1 MILLLILLS
10 FDFSQSQVL
19 TLNDLNDRFSSMET
33 KINRLESEVEMLKTR
48 NDDLEMKIELKEVQ
62 ADVSYL
68 MMEQIKFSDR
78 TRAHWTRE
86 IDWKFKF

>member
-19 TLNDLNDRFSSMET
+19 TLNDLNDRFSSMKT
-33 KINRLESEVEMLKTR
+33 KISRLESEVEMLKTR
-48 NDDLEMKIELKEVQ
+48 NDDLEMKIELKEMQ

-68 MMEQIKFSDR
+68 MMEQVKLNDR
-78 TRAHWTRE
+78 TRASRTRE
-86 IDWKFKF
+86 IV

>member
-1 MILLLILLS
+1 MILFLLLLF
-10 FDFSQSQVL
+10 FDCLQGQVL

-48 NDDLEMKIELKEVQ
+48 NDDLEMKIELKEMQ

-68 MMEQIKFSDR
+68 MMEQVKLSPKINTNR
-78 TRAHWTRE
+78 L
-86 IDWKFKF
+86 ILN

>member
-19 TLNDLNDRFSSMET
+19 TLNDLNDRFTSMET
-33 KINRLESEVEMLKTR
+33 KINRLESEVEILKSR
-48 NDDLEMKIELKEVQ
+48 NDDLEMKIELKEMQ

-68 MMEQIKFSDR
+68 MMEQVKLSDR
-78 TRAHWTRE
+78 TRAPRTRK
-86 IDWKFKF
+86 IDLKWA

>member
-1 MILLLILLS
+1 MILFLLLLF
-10 FDFSQSQVL
+10 FDCLQGQVL

-68 MMEQIKFSDR
+68 MMEQVKLSDR
-78 TRAHWTRE
+78 TRAPRTRE
-86 IDWKFKF
+86 VV